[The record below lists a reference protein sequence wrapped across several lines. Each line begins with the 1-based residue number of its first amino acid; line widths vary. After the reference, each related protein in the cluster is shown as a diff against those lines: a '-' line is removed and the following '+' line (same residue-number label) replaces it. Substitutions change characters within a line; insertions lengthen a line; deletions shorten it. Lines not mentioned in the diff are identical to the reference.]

1 MEENMW
7 NSEAF
12 LLPSKI
18 LENDHYIRVGP
29 ILKKGISLE
38 LGQNKVNRAEEKLDK
53 LFFLE
58 ERHLP
63 LL

>member
-1 MEENMW
+1 M
-7 NSEAF
+7 
-12 LLPSKI
+12 
-18 LENDHYIRVGP
+18 
-29 ILKKGISLE
+29 ISLE